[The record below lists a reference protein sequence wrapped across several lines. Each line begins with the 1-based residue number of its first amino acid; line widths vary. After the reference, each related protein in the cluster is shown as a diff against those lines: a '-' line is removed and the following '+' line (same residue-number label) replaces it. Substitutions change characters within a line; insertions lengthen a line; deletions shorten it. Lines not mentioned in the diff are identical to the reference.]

1 MRMPIILTYTL
12 IVFIMSSCAMVG
24 SAVASATTGSEVN
37 FGLTK
42 AKGVFEKDE

>member
-1 MRMPIILTYTL
+1 MRTQIILTFVF
-12 IVFIMSSCAMVG
+12 IVFIISSCAMVG